1 MNRLNS
7 YASPLDLYRQV
18 GARQTGAAQ
27 PQPFAQPQ
35 HVAAQE
41 AALSSAEQRHIQQQF
56 PDAPG
61 LSMRLYGPQASAHT
75 VTPGALGG
83 RLDLQG

>member
-1 MNRLNS
+1 MNRINS

-18 GARQTGAAQ
+18 SARQENAPAQTRAAQ
-27 PQPFAQPQ
+27 PPAQ
-35 HVAAQE
+35 AG
-41 AALSSAEQRHIQQQF
+41 LSATEEQRIQQQF
-56 PDAPG
+56 PPSPT
-61 LSMRLYGPQASAHT
+61 LSMRLYGPQAHAQT